1 MVLDDTLKNY
11 FSSAAGAS
19 ADHTTALR
27 APPQRGGYDEYPEIL
42 EGLAAGEES
51 RSDGTGRVHGRAGEP
66 DAHEVDEDE
75 GQTDRE
81 TCEIAGTYLAVSR
94 SEDHEHEEER
104 GDELNEERSACS
116 AGVGHRVGSET
127 SGEVRSGDYFC
138 EKEEDRAGDDG
149 SDDLADPVAKSV
161 LPAHS
166 AGKGGTEGDGRVDV
180 AAGDA
185 SDGVGHSHYRETEG
199 DSRADHSGGGV
210 AAEEHCRSAAKKC
223 QNHCSDALGDVLS
236 HNINN

>member
-11 FSSAAGAS
+11 FSSTAGAS

-51 RSDGTGRVHGRAGEP
+51 RSDGT
-66 DAHEVDEDE
+66 
-75 GQTDRE
+75 
-81 TCEIAGTYLAVSR
+81 
-94 SEDHEHEEER
+94 
-104 GDELNEERSACS
+104 
-116 AGVGHRVGSET
+116 
-127 SGEVRSGDYFC
+127 
-138 EKEEDRAGDDG
+138 
-149 SDDLADPVAKSV
+149 
-161 LPAHS
+161 
-166 AGKGGTEGDGRVDV
+166 GRVDV

-223 QNHCSDALGDVLS
+223 QNHCSDALSDVLS

>member
-1 MVLDDTLKNY
+1 M
-11 FSSAAGAS
+11 
-19 ADHTTALR
+19 
-27 APPQRGGYDEYPEIL
+27 
-42 EGLAAGEES
+42 
-51 RSDGTGRVHGRAGEP
+51 
-66 DAHEVDEDE
+66 DEDE

-81 TCEIAGTYLAVSR
+81 TCEIAGSDLAVSR

-116 AGVGHRVGSET
+116 AGVGHRVGTKT
-127 SGEVRSGDYFC
+127 SCEIRSGDNFR
-138 EKEEDRAGDDG
+138 ENEEGRAGDDG

-166 AGKGGTEGDGRVDV
+166 AGKGDTEGDGRVDV

-223 QNHCSDALGDVLS
+223 QNHCSDALSDVLS

>member
-27 APPQRGGYDEYPEIL
+27 APPQRGATMNTQRSL
-42 EGLAAGEES
+42 RACSAGEES
-51 RSDGTGRVHGRAGEP
+51 RSDGT
-66 DAHEVDEDE
+66 
-75 GQTDRE
+75 
-81 TCEIAGTYLAVSR
+81 
-94 SEDHEHEEER
+94 
-104 GDELNEERSACS
+104 
-116 AGVGHRVGSET
+116 
-127 SGEVRSGDYFC
+127 
-138 EKEEDRAGDDG
+138 
-149 SDDLADPVAKSV
+149 
-161 LPAHS
+161 
-166 AGKGGTEGDGRVDV
+166 GRVDV